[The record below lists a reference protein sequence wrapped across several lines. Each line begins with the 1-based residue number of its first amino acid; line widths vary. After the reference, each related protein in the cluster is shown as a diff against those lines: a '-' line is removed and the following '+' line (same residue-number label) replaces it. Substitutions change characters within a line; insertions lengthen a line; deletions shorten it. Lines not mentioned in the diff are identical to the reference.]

1 MKDALPHTSS
11 KEISWSYT
19 QFLTSHLDSE
29 RPVVTSDK
37 IRGKGNI
44 VQNYFVLPQ
53 TENWDYIIWSSKTS
67 IQTKQ
72 WTKNSVR
79 FEAVPDTSKV
89 AYNKYSECRQFHGLK
104 LLASAIASPL
114 SSLKVYVDD
123 ILMNV
128 DEACLNAFF
137 LA

>member
-1 MKDALPHTSS
+1 MQDALPHTSS

-72 WTKNSVR
+72 
-79 FEAVPDTSKV
+79 
-89 AYNKYSECRQFHGLK
+89 
-104 LLASAIASPL
+104 
-114 SSLKVYVDD
+114 
-123 ILMNV
+123 
-128 DEACLNAFF
+128 
-137 LA
+137 